1 MASFFDSVKK
11 SVQDVSNKTGDA
23 IETQKLNMK
32 INSEKKAIEAG
43 YTKLG
48 EYLWSKI
55 NTEEVAKDETLQA
68 ICNEI
73 QGGFDNIAAAEAE
86 IQNIK
91 DKAAAAASAAAAT
104 AANTVAAGSA
114 FCPNC
119 GTPVVPGSKF
129 CGGCGAKIG

>member
-11 SVQDVSNKTGDA
+11 TVQDVSNKTGDA
-23 IETQKLNMK
+23 IDTQKLNMK
-32 INSEKKAIEAG
+32 INSEKKNIEAG

-55 NTEEVAKDETLQA
+55 NTEEVAKDEALQA

-73 QGGFDNIAAAEAE
+73 QTGFDNIAAAEAE
-86 IQNIK
+86 IQSIK
-91 DKAAAAASAAAAT
+91 DKAAAAASAAASAAAT
-104 AANTVAAGSA
+104 TVAAGAA

-119 GTPVVPGSKF
+119 GTPIAAGAKF
-129 CGGCGAKIG
+129 CGGCGAKVG

>member
-91 DKAAAAASAAAAT
+91 DKAAAAASSAAAT